1 MEAAEGFVTY
11 TWSPATGVSD
21 PGIADPWFSPVTTT
35 TYYLTMSDECGISEY
50 DTVLVEVEEDD
61 SEFSYPAD
69 TYCAEGT
76 VLPDYRKSRGF
87 FSIEPPGLLINS
99 TTGQLNLDGATPERM
114 W

>member
-1 MEAAEGFVTY
+1 
-11 TWSPATGVSD
+11 
-21 PGIADPWFSPVTTT
+21 
-35 TYYLTMSDECGISEY
+35 MSDECGISEY

-69 TYCAEGT
+69 TYCAGRYCAAR
-76 VLPDYRKSRGF
+76 LHRKSRWV

-99 TTGQLNLDGATPERM
+99 TTGQLNLDEPLPERM